1 MKKTLLALSLSGIAL
16 TGTPLNSFAMSKPV
30 DPTPVEETVV
40 YPQPDTKVN
49 FIAIGDSGTGKDGQ
63 YKVAAAME
71 AVCQLKPCDFA
82 IGLGDNI
89 YESGVDGVDDI
100 QFDLKFEDPY
110 KNLNFPFYMALG
122 NHDNSWIIGGDGADN
137 DKGEI
142 QVEYHY
148 RKDRKSEKWQMP
160 ARYYQFNAPANGTPL
175 VSFYAMDTNPSAS
188 AGDPSDEYNK
198 DDYSEKQGKW
208 LLDGFKASSA
218 PWKIAFGHHP
228 YISNGSHGN
237 AGNYDSLIGQG
248 KFFKE
253 MVEKNVCGNADAM
266 IVGHTHA
273 LQWLKEKDS
282 CPGTFH
288 IISGAGAKTKNFV
301 TKTELNEY
309 YWQEDEILGFFH
321 IEIQGDQFHG
331 TAYTVDPVS
340 GEYRAAYTRTMQR
353 QK

>member
-1 MKKTLLALSLSGIAL
+1 
-16 TGTPLNSFAMSKPV
+16 
-30 DPTPVEETVV
+30 
-40 YPQPDTKVN
+40 
-49 FIAIGDSGTGKDGQ
+49 
-63 YKVAAAME
+63 ME
-71 AVCQLKPCDFA
+71 ALCRIKPCDFA

-89 YESGVDGVDDI
+89 YESGVDGVNDI

-110 KNLNFPFYMALG
+110 QNLDFPFYMALG

-137 DKGEI
+137 DKGDI

-148 RKDRKSEKWQMP
+148 RTDRKSNKWQMP
-160 ARYYQFNAPANGTPL
+160 ARYYQFQAPADSTPL
-175 VSFYAMDTNPSAS
+175 VSFFAMDTNPSAS

-198 DDYSEKQGKW
+198 DDYSDTQGKW
-208 LLDGFKASSA
+208 LLEGFKASKA

-248 KFFKE
+248 KYFKE
-253 MVEKNVCGNADAM
+253 MVEKNICGNADVM

-273 LQWLKEKDS
+273 LQWLKETES

-288 IISGAGAKTKNFV
+288 IISGAGAKTKNFL
-301 TKTELNEY
+301 TNNDLNDA
-309 YWQEDEILGFFH
+309 YWQQDDILGFFY
-321 IEIQGDQFHG
+321 IEIQGDEFHA

-340 GEYRAAYTRTMQR
+340 GQSAAAYSRTMQR
-353 QK
+353 QP